1 MAFLNDTAQ
10 HLYRVGPAVGPEL
23 PEVTPP
29 EISAPEITPPS
40 AADAANAAPGATARA
55 RAPGNASGSGSGG
68 GGGGGGG
75 EGGSEDL
82 ALMREAAEAG
92 APLRSA
98 LETMAAAAAPG
109 GACSCE
115 AGVQPVCVDDLV
127 LCACPLAYAG
137 DRCERCAATGCNP
150 AP

>member
-29 EISAPEITPPS
+29 EISAPEVTPPS
-40 AADAANAAPGATARA
+40 AANAANAAPGAIARA
-55 RAPGNASGSGSGG
+55 RAPGNASGSG

>member
-29 EISAPEITPPS
+29 EISAPEVTPPS
-40 AADAANAAPGATARA
+40 AANAANAAPGATARA
-55 RAPGNASGSGSGG
+55 RAPGNASSSGSGSGS
-68 GGGGGGG
+68 GG

>member
-29 EISAPEITPPS
+29 EISAPEVTPPS
-40 AADAANAAPGATARA
+40 AANAANAAPGATARA
-55 RAPGNASGSGSGG
+55 RAPGNASGSGS
-68 GGGGGGG
+68 GGGGGG

>member
-1 MAFLNDTAQ
+1 MRSSWRSWAP
-10 HLYRVGPAVGPEL
+10 HL
-23 PEVTPP
+23 
-29 EISAPEITPPS
+29 APSCEAHTDFAI
-40 AADAANAAPGATARA
+40 AGL
-55 RAPGNASGSGSGG
+55 
-68 GGGGGGG
+68 
-75 EGGSEDL
+75 E
-82 ALMREAAEAG
+82 LMREAAEAG

>member
-1 MAFLNDTAQ
+1 VAFLNDTAQ

-29 EISAPEITPPS
+29 EISAPEVTPPS
-40 AADAANAAPGATARA
+40 AANAANAAPGATARA

-68 GGGGGGG
+68 GGGG
-75 EGGSEDL
+75 EGGSEDI

>member
-1 MAFLNDTAQ
+1 VTFLNDTAQ

-29 EISAPEITPPS
+29 EISAPEVTPPS
-40 AADAANAAPGATARA
+40 AANAANAAPGATTRA

-68 GGGGGGG
+68 GGGG
-75 EGGSEDL
+75 EGGSEDI

>member
-29 EISAPEITPPS
+29 EISAPEVTPPS
-40 AADAANAAPGATARA
+40 AANAANAAPGATARA
-55 RAPGNASGSGSGG
+55 RAPGNASGSG